1 MINDDDNN
9 NDNNYFIIITCIII
23 YTIVLTSYIF
33 WTKTNNNKIHDSEFF
48 DRCAL
53 TAFSQHKTILLKK
66 KNNIRPYFNLA

>member
-9 NDNNYFIIITCIII
+9 NNNNYFIIITCIIK

-33 WTKTNNNKIHDSEFF
+33 WKKIIIKNMIQNFF

-53 TAFSQHKTILLKK
+53 GLK
-66 KNNIRPYFNLA
+66 

>member
-9 NDNNYFIIITCIII
+9 NYYFIIITCIII

-33 WTKTNNNKIHDSEFF
+33 WKTNNKNMIQNFF

-53 TAFSQHKTILLKK
+53 GLK
-66 KNNIRPYFNLA
+66 